1 MEQTDQFSDAAQPDA
16 GLHAIGQRP
25 SRTQEVFE
33 ALQLAIARRDL
44 APGSLHSAA
53 ELAETFG
60 VSRTPVREALIDLAS
75 RGIIRF
81 ERNRGVRILRSTADD
96 LREIFE
102 LRSLLEVHATRIA
115 ATRMNDA
122 ARARLQTEFDKLEK
136 AGAAQ
141 DDRSYWAADRA
152 FHQMILQAAGNE
164 RLTNIIGMLRE
175 SILVPGATSAGRTRS
190 LTQITDEH
198 RVILDGIGS
207 RDPERAAEAMR
218 AHLQNT
224 AENLISQEA
233 DAER

>member
-1 MEQTDQFSDAAQPDA
+1 MSQTNSLGDAAESGA

-102 LRSLLEVHATRIA
+102 LRHLLEVHAARVA
-115 ATRMNDA
+115 ATSMSEGDI
-122 ARARLQTEFDKLEK
+122 ARLRAAFEALEK
-136 AGAAQ
+136 AGDEK
-141 DDRSYWAADRA
+141 DDRSYWAADRT
-152 FHQMILQAAGNE
+152 FHHMILHAAGNE
-164 RLTNIIGMLRE
+164 RLTNIIGILRE

-198 RVILDGIGS
+198 RVILSGIASG
-207 RDPERAAEAMR
+207 DPDQAAEAMR
-218 AHLQNT
+218 VHLQNT
-224 AENLISQEA
+224 AENLISQEE